1 MVGVVRPLIIVGAGG
16 LGSQL
21 VERVLSD
28 PANGTIFRLTGVYD
42 DRAPKGSD
50 IERWSDAFNYQLS
63 HYSDIS
69 ALPISHQAWFVP
81 AIGNPFE
88 KEKYVRFIED
98 LGGVFISLR
107 HIDNEFAHTAN
118 VGESIIF
125 KNCVI
130 GPDTKVGDYVWFDRN
145 SILSHG
151 SSIDNF
157 CHIGPNVTIGGNVSI
172 GSNSIIHSGAL
183 IANNIKIG
191 NGCVIGLGSV
201 VLRDVPNGKIVL
213 GNPARVVSNVR

>member
-1 MVGVVRPLIIVGAGG
+1 MRPLIIVGAGG

-28 PANGTIFRLTGVYD
+28 PANGTIFCLTGIYD
-42 DRAPKGSD
+42 DRVRKGSD
-50 IERWSDAFNYQLS
+50 IERWSNAFNCQLS
-63 HYSDIS
+63 HYSDS
-69 ALPISHQAWFVP
+69 STLPLRDSTCFVP
-81 AIGNPFE
+81 AVGNPFE
-88 KEKYVRFIED
+88 KEKYVRFIEG

-151 SSIDNF
+151 SSIDDF

-183 IANNIKIG
+183 IANGITIG
-191 NGCVIGLGSV
+191 TGCVVGLGSV
-201 VLRDVPNGKIVL
+201 VLKDVPDGKVVL
-213 GNPARVVSNVR
+213 GNPARVVSDV